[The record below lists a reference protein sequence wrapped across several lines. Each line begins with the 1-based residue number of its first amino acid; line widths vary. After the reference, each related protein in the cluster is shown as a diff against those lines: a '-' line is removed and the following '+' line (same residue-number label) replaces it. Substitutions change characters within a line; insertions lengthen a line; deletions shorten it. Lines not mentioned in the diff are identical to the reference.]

1 MSSGQGETSAQP
13 AAGGLAQA
21 RTQEVE
27 LGRSVW
33 WDRTGSCSGLGPAS
47 PPYLFKCSSRKRK
60 VMRLGSGRE
69 RSRCIMQFSLAAGS
83 DRAAGGE
90 RARAGPAW
98 KARSLDHRE
107 KA

>member
-1 MSSGQGETSAQP
+1 
-13 AAGGLAQA
+13 
-21 RTQEVE
+21 
-27 LGRSVW
+27 
-33 WDRTGSCSGLGPAS
+33 
-47 PPYLFKCSSRKRK
+47 
-60 VMRLGSGRE
+60 
-69 RSRCIMQFSLAAGS
+69 MQFSLAAGS